1 MVLLL
6 LVLVTLYT
14 TFFLY
19 RYPNYIE
26 GIFITYSYVVASTG
40 NEYNVDILRGYE
52 KTLYVYKSFLIIY
65 VFITVVTFID
75 YFFTQLSIIPIKLL
89 PIYSIMSYS
98 LGLITAEIFRMC
110 VVRELNILA
119 YYNPEV
125 KEHLSRFKALKLL
138 NSLPKS

>member
-26 GIFITYSYVVASTG
+26 GIFVTYSYVVASTC
-40 NEYNVDILRGYE
+40 NEYNTDILRGYE

-75 YFFTQLSIIPIKLL
+75 YFYTPLAIIPLKLL
-89 PIYSIMSYS
+89 PVYSIMSYS
-98 LGLITAEIFRMC
+98 LGLITTSQSIQISFR
-110 VVRELNILA
+110 
-119 YYNPEV
+119 
-125 KEHLSRFKALKLL
+125 K
-138 NSLPKS
+138 